1 MDNIM
6 TGALSHT
13 AFQDVKKHVETSKW
27 STARSEIQMTNHAFQ
42 KLNRRRKPTVLRICT
57 GAVVS
62 AAFATSLALTFTSLA
77 ATVYNVG
84 VAGEPTLAAEVH
96 TFQKDP
102 VRIVESIGVTVG
114 ENDLISVT
122 PINGGE
128 NSDVVVY
135 KSGKAAVDVDGEERR
150 LVATSGTVA
159 KTIAD
164 CGIELANGDTVD
176 VDLSSLAYDG
186 MEINIDRAFDVFVQ
200 DGDETYTYRTT
211 GCKAGEAV
219 YAMGLTLGDE
229 DELDVAADTVLSE
242 GDTVEILRCAYT
254 ERTAEESIDFG
265 TTYIE
270 DDRMFEGQ
278 SRIVSRGVC
287 GRQAVVY
294 RDKYLGTNCVE
305 SEPIRTTVTV
315 EPVDTV
321 KAVGT
326 RVFSVAG
333 KVPIS
338 NLTLPEGFELD
349 GNGVPASYKSY
360 FDGVATAYYG
370 GGITAS
376 GVPAAVGYVAVDPH
390 VIPYGTKLWVASLDG
405 QYVYGYAI
413 AADTG
418 GFVKGGWADMDLYM
432 NTESECWQFGI
443 RGVRIYIL

>member
-1 MDNIM
+1 
-6 TGALSHT
+6 
-13 AFQDVKKHVETSKW
+13 
-27 STARSEIQMTNHAFQ
+27 MTNHAFQ
-42 KLNRRRKPTVLRICT
+42 KLNRRRNPTVMRICT
-57 GAVVS
+57 GAVLS

-84 VAGEPTLAAEVH
+84 VAGEPAAIAEVH
-96 TFQKDP
+96 TFRKDP
-102 VRIVESIGVTVG
+102 VRIVNSVGVTLG
-114 ENDLISVT
+114 EKDLISVT

-128 NSDVVVY
+128 NSDLVVY
-135 KSGKAAVDVDGEERR
+135 KSGKAAVDVDGEER
-150 LVATSGTVA
+150 LVETSGTVA
-159 KTIAD
+159 KTIAES
-164 CGIELANGDTVD
+164 GITLDAGDTID

-186 MEINIDRAFDVFVQ
+186 MEINIDRAYDVYVQ

-219 YAMGLTLGDE
+219 YAVGLALGAE
-229 DELDVAADTVLSE
+229 DELNVTADAELAE
-242 GDTVEILRCAYT
+242 GDTVQVLRCSYE

-265 TTYIE
+265 TTVVE
-270 DDRMFEGQ
+270 DSNLFEGQ
-278 SRIVSRGVC
+278 SRILSKGVC
-287 GRQAVVY
+287 GTQEVLY
-294 RDKYLGTNCVE
+294 RDKYLGTACVDSE
-305 SEPIRTTVTV
+305 PLRKTVTSEPINA
-315 EPVDTV
+315 V

-349 GNGVPASYKSY
+349 DNGVPADYEY
-360 FDGVATAYYG
+360 YMDGVATAYYG

-376 GVPAAVGYVAVDPH
+376 GIPAAVGYVAVDPK

-432 NTESECWQFGI
+432 DTEAECWQFGI
-443 RGVRIYIL
+443 RGVRIYVL

>member
-1 MDNIM
+1 
-6 TGALSHT
+6 
-13 AFQDVKKHVETSKW
+13 
-27 STARSEIQMTNHAFQ
+27 MTNHAFQ
-42 KLNRRRKPTVLRICT
+42 KLNRRRKPTVLRICA

-62 AAFATSLALTFTSLA
+62 TAFAASLALTFTSLA
-77 ATVYNVG
+77 ATIYNVG
-84 VAGEPTLAAEVH
+84 VAGEPTRAEVH

-102 VRIVESIGVTVG
+102 VRIVSSVGVTLG
-114 ENDLISVT
+114 DKDLISVT
-122 PINGGE
+122 PVNDGAE

-135 KSGKAAVDVDGEERR
+135 KSGKAAVDVDGEER
-150 LVATSGTVA
+150 LIDTSGTVA
-159 KTIAD
+159 KTIAES
-164 CGIELANGDTVD
+164 GITLGHGDTVD
-176 VDLSSLAYDG
+176 VDLASLAYDG
-186 MEINIDRAFDVFVQ
+186 MEINIDRAYDVYVQ

-219 YAMGLTLGDE
+219 YAAGLTLEPE
-229 DELDVAADTVLSE
+229 DELDVPPETELEE
-242 GDTVEILRCAYT
+242 GDTVQVLRCVYT
-254 ERTAEESIDFG
+254 ERTAEESIDYG
-265 TTYIE
+265 TTVVE
-270 DDRMFEGQ
+270 DNNLFEGQ
-278 SRIVSRGVC
+278 SRILQKGTC
-287 GRQAVVY
+287 GTQEVLY
-294 RDKYLGTNCVE
+294 RDKYLGANCVE
-305 SEPIRTTVTV
+305 SEPIEKTVTS
-315 EPVDTV
+315 EPVNAV

-349 GNGVPASYKSY
+349 DNGVPASYQY
-360 FDGVATAYYG
+360 YMDGVATAYYG

-376 GVPAAVGYVAVDPH
+376 GIPAAVGYVAVNPK

-432 NTESECWQFGI
+432 DTESECWQFGI

>member
-1 MDNIM
+1 M
-6 TGALSHT
+6 
-13 AFQDVKKHVETSKW
+13 
-27 STARSEIQMTNHAFQ
+27 
-42 KLNRRRKPTVLRICT
+42 RICT
-57 GAVVS
+57 GAVLS

-84 VAGEPTLAAEVH
+84 VAGEPAAIAEVH

-102 VRIVESIGVTVG
+102 VRIVNSVGVTLG
-114 ENDLISVT
+114 EKDLISVT

-128 NSDVVVY
+128 NSDLVVY
-135 KSGKAAVDVDGEERR
+135 KSGKAAVDVDGEER
-150 LVATSGTVA
+150 LVETSGTVA
-159 KTIAD
+159 KTIAES
-164 CGIELANGDTVD
+164 GITLDAGDTID

-186 MEINIDRAFDVFVQ
+186 MEINIDRAYDVYVQ
-200 DGDETYTYRTT
+200 DGDEMYTYRTT

-219 YAMGLTLGDE
+219 YAVGLVLGAE
-229 DELDVAADTVLSE
+229 DELNVTADAELAE
-242 GDTVEILRCAYT
+242 GDTVQVLRCSYE

-265 TTYIE
+265 TTVVE
-270 DDRMFEGQ
+270 DSNLFEGQ
-278 SRIVSRGVC
+278 SRILSKGVC
-287 GRQAVVY
+287 GTQEVLY
-294 RDKYLGTNCVE
+294 RDKYLGTACVD
-305 SEPIRTTVTV
+305 SEPIQKTVTS
-315 EPVDTV
+315 EPINAV

-349 GNGVPASYKSY
+349 DNGVPADYEY
-360 FDGVATAYYG
+360 YMDGVATAYYG

-376 GVPAAVGYVAVDPH
+376 GIPAAVGYVAVDPK

-432 NTESECWQFGI
+432 DTEAECWQFGI
-443 RGVRIYIL
+443 RGVRIYVL